1 MFHLWHV
8 DFYKLVWLII
18 GVAWWFSIMS
28 VFLYFTLDAEDMDVE
43 ILNLFSVRFTFD
55 HVNPQLLY
63 IRWREGESNTI
74 DNKGQFYWR
83 NPSGYWDYIGLILWY
98 QIPMDD
104 AVHLLLLPVDAM
116 SRKEPRPKAGIG
128 WPWGTSVDNGWRGTP
143 IAASFH
149 EDNKEDHYV
158 DNMYFPKENQLHW

>member
-1 MFHLWHV
+1 
-8 DFYKLVWLII
+8 
-18 GVAWWFSIMS
+18 MS

-83 NPSGYWDYIGLILWY
+83 NPSGYWDCIGLILWY

-128 WPWGTSVDNGWRGTP
+128 
-143 IAASFH
+143 
-149 EDNKEDHYV
+149 
-158 DNMYFPKENQLHW
+158 